1 MQSIPTLIHD
11 TDKIA
16 EACAIHCYRTVTE
29 MYTFVADIWSMVCG
43 MDNPCLYVNIQ
54 HRQHGTKKLF
64 GEKRH
69 A

>member
-1 MQSIPTLIHD
+1 
-11 TDKIA
+11 
-16 EACAIHCYRTVTE
+16 
-29 MYTFVADIWSMVCG
+29 

-69 A
+69 AWCWDVLSRYVRFYPLLS